1 MAIAKQR
8 AEEEAQQVALRVDDL
23 ITKIQ
28 ASSNS
33 QVAGEEALADLKAQ
47 IDGAKKKAK
56 KTLQHTLELLEQ
68 RLTS

>member
-1 MAIAKQR
+1 
-8 AEEEAQQVALRVDDL
+8 VALRVDDL

-56 KTLQHTLELLEQ
+56 KTLQHTFELLEQ